1 MPVDAHNLRRDSL
14 TVAGAPSGTPPAKG
28 ARRETHFRG
37 VRKRPWGRFA
47 AEIRDPW
54 RKTRK
59 CSAPSTTAVEAALAY
74 DEAAINLRGSKA
86 RTNFGLRGLFVAPP
100 VAVSGT
106 PSEVFG
112 FRPLPDFFPV
122 GGFPAPAR
130 SEFKGYVM
138 ENADVVVAGQEE
150 KKKKNQK
157 PFLFDLNLPAP
168 LF

>member
-1 MPVDAHNLRRDSL
+1 MPVDALNLRRDSL
-14 TVAGAPSGTPPAKG
+14 TVAGAPSGTPPAKVV
-28 ARRETHFRG
+28 RRETHFRG

-59 CSAPSTTAVEAALAY
+59 WLGTFDTAVEAALAY
-74 DEAAINLRGSKA
+74 DEAAISLRGSKA
-86 RTNFGLRGLFVAPP
+86 RTNFGLRGLLVSPP
-100 VAVSGT
+100 VSVAGTSG
-106 PSEVFG
+106 EAFG
-112 FRPLPDFFPV
+112 FRPLPDFFP
-122 GGFPAPAR
+122 GGRMPAPAR
-130 SEFKGYVM
+130 SEFKGYMM

-150 KKKKNQK
+150 KKKMKEK